1 MNDPKML
8 QRLYN
13 IDFLRL
19 LFVVLIVYYHLICKG
34 YVHEEHVTLLAHA
47 KKNALL
53 IGDVG
58 NMALFIVSGYFL
70 FGSLEKRDKA
80 FLQFSLHRLLRFWPT
95 LCFAVLCMGVLGL
108 FHLVEF
114 DVGQNILNL
123 FAITKSGTGL
133 TLRLTNLHTSWFVCT
148 LFWASLF
155 YYALYSSVK
164 TRNTFNLI
172 VALIVWFSIVL
183 FVNSIGISQRTV
195 IYGFFSRNGMWALGM
210 IGLGILLRAF
220 LNEIKIGNRKI
231 NYCIASVLEV
241 LLLFYLLNGCLI
253 SSFKESRMVLV
264 IAFSA
269 LFVLF
274 IMHQG
279 FLSQF
284 LNKPWVSKIGR
295 YAFSIY
301 IMQEVGLT
309 FVKYL
314 WLKIQGGGICLIL
327 VSVLI
332 CVMLG
337 VVTYHLIEKP
347 VSDFYRK
354 KIEKVKV

>member
-34 YVHEEHVTLLAHA
+34 YVHEEHVALLAHM

-95 LCFAVLCMGVLGL
+95 LCFAVLCMGALGL

-195 IYGFFSRNGMWALGM
+195 IYGFFSRNGMWA
-210 IGLGILLRAF
+210 
-220 LNEIKIGNRKI
+220 K
-231 NYCIASVLEV
+231 
-241 LLLFYLLNGCLI
+241 
-253 SSFKESRMVLV
+253 
-264 IAFSA
+264 
-269 LFVLF
+269 
-274 IMHQG
+274 
-279 FLSQF
+279 
-284 LNKPWVSKIGR
+284 KP
-295 YAFSIY
+295 
-301 IMQEVGLT
+301 
-309 FVKYL
+309 
-314 WLKIQGGGICLIL
+314 
-327 VSVLI
+327 
-332 CVMLG
+332 
-337 VVTYHLIEKP
+337 
-347 VSDFYRK
+347 
-354 KIEKVKV
+354 